1 MPTFDALS
9 NQPKTPL
16 RWYTDIDLQ
25 QHRTKNCAGHGCEFA
40 VLAYNRS
47 LPKFQIWVA
56 SGANATSWKVY
67 DLQGVEV
74 ADITSDLGLLQRA
87 EFAAMDYLTYNAEDL
102 SVSMPQEPLYSV
114 LVVGGTTYWSDL
126 FRPLCPAG
134 DPIFTGDTGS
144 IPQGFGL
151 WNQGATYEPWQMED
165 YEFYLDGSTSTPGAP
180 TNPDWGFEGA
190 QVANYGDNLL
200 YTYTG
205 GVWVGAVPDCRSDDQ
220 WFDSTDGAWRV
231 FNTGTNSW
239 QSSAAS
245 PAAAQDGFGIS
256 FDGSSN
262 VDLEVVHSLDELPCL
277 GRWVRFEFDSQMTS
291 GTLRWRIET
300 AEGEVVAQANNIFA
314 SMNFSIQAFVETGY
328 VMRIIGTAG
337 SVGSLGAAYMT
348 YTCAEDSSD
357 CHMRLR
363 WSSCGNVGNLYY
375 EEGFEQEYFLP
386 SESYIARQTPTTVI
400 ETEEDGMK
408 NPVET
413 FRRTDTEYAIA
424 IGYVPWPV
432 LDALSQVPLHDT
444 VQLVL
449 ENDRGTVAL
458 TGFRLESEWDELGGD
473 CLANVT
479 LYFRLVADQAAT
491 AACCSTFDPPCRE
504 SCVTAYGVNGTHDLI
519 EGQVYLMEDGT
530 YATYYGLESEE
541 PVDEDG
547 FGAKTACA
555 SKLAQTEQPDLPWV
569 YYNGT
574 TWNPLAVITSISPED
589 CGTTPVRYTIAGSI
603 MPRYAGQLQWTA
615 DGSTWTNIGVPYTR
629 AELLAGVEVEFPA
642 TALSIRIEVVVG
654 DDCVLGESL
663 VTPLT
668 CACPEPFSF
677 SPNPGALCGAVLL
690 DAAGGILLA
699 RTIEEIEVETRVD
712 GGAWTP
718 TTYQLVGTYPS
729 VFYYLEPMPSATTS
743 RQWRIRMPGRSEC
756 GWIESEVFTC

>member
-25 QHRTKNCAGHGCEFA
+25 HHRTKNCAGHGCEFGI
-40 VLAYNRS
+40 LTYNRA

-56 SGANATSWKVY
+56 SGAVPTSWKVY

-102 SVSMPQEPLYSV
+102 SVSLPQEPLYSV
-114 LVVGGTTYWSDL
+114 LVVGGATYWSDL

-151 WNQGATYEPWQMED
+151 WNQAATYEPWRLED

-180 TNPDWGFEGA
+180 TNPDWAFEGA

-220 WFDSTDGAWRV
+220 WFDSTDGAWRL

-239 QSSAAS
+239 QSSGAV
-245 PAAAQDGFGIS
+245 PAAAQEGFGIS

-337 SVGSLGAAYMT
+337 AVGSLGAMAMT

-363 WSSCGNVGNLYY
+363 WTSCGNVGNLYY

-432 LDALSQVPLHDT
+432 LDAISQVPLHDT

-458 TGFRLESEWDELGGD
+458 TGFRLESEWDEVGGD

-569 YYNGT
+569 YYSGT

-589 CGTTPVRYTIAGSI
+589 CGTTPVLYTIAGSI

-615 DGSTWTNIGVPYTR
+615 NGSTWTNIGVPYTR

-668 CACPEPFSF
+668 CACPEPFTF
-677 SPNPGALCGAVLL
+677 TPNPENLCGGATL
-690 DAAGGILLA
+690 DAAGGLFVASTL
-699 RTIEEIEVETRVD
+699 EEIEVETKVD

-718 TTYQLVGTYPS
+718 TTYQLSGSFYQLLEGVG
-729 VFYYLEPMPSATTS
+729 ATTS
-743 RQWRIRMPGRSEC
+743 RQWRFRMPGRSEC